1 MTSLQARHR
10 RDKTMIGLM
19 IAALVVA
26 IVPLV
31 FILADVIIK
40 GIGDLNLSFL
50 TQPEPFVQTAPGGGF
65 GAGIRGTIKMVGLG
79 TAIAVPIGVF
89 AAVYLAEYSGR
100 RNTLATAVR
109 FFADVMTGIPSIFVG
124 IFVFTVVVLT
134 TGAFSTYAGGIALGI
149 LMIPVIVRTSEEAL
163 LLVPAILR
171 ESAFALGIRKWR
183 TIISVVLPAALPGIT
198 TGVLLAIARAAGET
212 APLLLTAFGSQ
223 LLVGY
228 GSWGGPETSLTLEI
242 FNNSRAFLPV
252 QVTRAWTGALVLIIG
267 VLLLSLVA
275 RWAVARRWK
284 PDR

>member
-26 IVPLV
+26 FVPL
-31 FILADVIIK
+31 
-40 GIGDLNLSFL
+40 
-50 TQPEPFVQTAPGGGF
+50 APGGGF

-134 TGAFSTYAGGIALGI
+134 TGSFSTYAGGIALGI
-149 LMIPVIVRTSEEAL
+149 LMIP
-163 LLVPAILR
+163 
-171 ESAFALGIRKWR
+171 
-183 TIISVVLPAALPGIT
+183 
-198 TGVLLAIARAAGET
+198 
-212 APLLLTAFGSQ
+212 
-223 LLVGY
+223 
-228 GSWGGPETSLTLEI
+228 
-242 FNNSRAFLPV
+242 
-252 QVTRAWTGALVLIIG
+252 
-267 VLLLSLVA
+267 
-275 RWAVARRWK
+275 
-284 PDR
+284 

>member
-100 RNTLATAVR
+100 RNTLATPGRVFPPVKTATPP
-109 FFADVMTGIPSIFVG
+109 FFPRYFFLPIS
-124 IFVFTVVVLT
+124 
-134 TGAFSTYAGGIALGI
+134 FST
-149 LMIPVIVRTSEEAL
+149 PHSSS
-163 LLVPAILR
+163 P
-171 ESAFALGIRKWR
+171 
-183 TIISVVLPAALPGIT
+183 
-198 TGVLLAIARAAGET
+198 
-212 APLLLTAFGSQ
+212 
-223 LLVGY
+223 
-228 GSWGGPETSLTLEI
+228 
-242 FNNSRAFLPV
+242 
-252 QVTRAWTGALVLIIG
+252 
-267 VLLLSLVA
+267 
-275 RWAVARRWK
+275 
-284 PDR
+284 